1 MSAHPPNRP
10 NGRCC
15 SEGGAVSF
23 LGSDSACRANA
34 LAQRTSFTMNASTIQ
49 IGPMVGAI
57 RKGSG
62 YLLCLFMIIIHI
74 HTNSTPIH
82 IEFTQNPHKISTKLS
97 PDSHTKSTQQ
107 VIHYKCHYPL
117 KWPNGRCYLDDS
129 RFSSL
134 PVLGSVFCVV
144 CGATHISWKIRN
156 LSRYARRTS
165 QRC

>member
-23 LGSDSACRANA
+23 LGSHSACRA
-34 LAQRTSFTMNASTIQ
+34 AQRTSFTINASTIQ

-82 IEFTQNPHKISTKLS
+82 IEFTQNIHKAITRLTHKINTTS
-97 PDSHTKSTQQ
+97 
-107 VIHYKCHYPL
+107 Y
-117 KWPNGRCYLDDS
+117 
-129 RFSSL
+129 SL
-134 PVLGSVFCVV
+134 
-144 CGATHISWKIRN
+144 
-156 LSRYARRTS
+156 
-165 QRC
+165 